1 MPVVLF
7 EYGGQCENKFSHANV
22 VCVAN
27 IVPVAQRLQV
37 LERRDDY
44 EANDE
49 DAFGTV
55 GCSMY
60 SGDFSK

>member
-27 IVPVAQRLQV
+27 IVPAQDAKASERLQV
-37 LERRDDY
+37 LERLGY
-44 EANDE
+44 
-49 DAFGTV
+49 
-55 GCSMY
+55 
-60 SGDFSK
+60 